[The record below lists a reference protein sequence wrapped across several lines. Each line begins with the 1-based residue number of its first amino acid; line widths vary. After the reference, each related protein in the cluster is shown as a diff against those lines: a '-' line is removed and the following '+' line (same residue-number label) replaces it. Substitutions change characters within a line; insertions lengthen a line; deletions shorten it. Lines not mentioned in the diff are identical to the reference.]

1 MIPHN
6 EVHNG
11 NWVQISVDGQQM
23 TGKVARKSVEMIGVA
38 TEAEL
43 GWYYPE
49 DLNPILLTEDWL
61 GYFHLEKFDD
71 PQVDGTGLAYKKG
84 LFHLFYPDKNDKSHV
99 IMTCH
104 GSHDVEL
111 HHELSVNEFQ
121 NKYHMMTKVFVE

>member
-11 NWVQISVDGQQM
+11 NWVQISLDGQQM
-23 TGKVARKSVEMIGVA
+23 TGKVERKSVEMIGVA

-49 DLNPILLTEDWL
+49 ELNPILLTEDWL
-61 GYFHLEKFDD
+61 HYFRFERTHDSQTD
-71 PQVDGTGLAYKKG
+71 RSGLTFKKG
-84 LFHLFYPDKNDKSHV
+84 LFRVFYPDKNNKSHV
-99 IMTCH
+99 ILSVH

-111 HHELSVNEFQ
+111 HHEMSVNEFQ
-121 NKYHMMTKVFVE
+121 NSYHMMTKVFVE